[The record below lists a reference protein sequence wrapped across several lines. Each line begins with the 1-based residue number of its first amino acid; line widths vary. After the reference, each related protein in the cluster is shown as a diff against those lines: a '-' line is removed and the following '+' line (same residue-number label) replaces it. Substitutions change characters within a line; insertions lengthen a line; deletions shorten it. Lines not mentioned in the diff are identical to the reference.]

1 MKQMQKETEMKELAS
16 KIEDLTDMWQKR
28 VRKYKKEINELR
40 AERKK
45 TEVSIDIS
53 CTVKFIFFLYISC
66 KMILYVDFSN

>member
-66 KMILYVDFSN
+66 